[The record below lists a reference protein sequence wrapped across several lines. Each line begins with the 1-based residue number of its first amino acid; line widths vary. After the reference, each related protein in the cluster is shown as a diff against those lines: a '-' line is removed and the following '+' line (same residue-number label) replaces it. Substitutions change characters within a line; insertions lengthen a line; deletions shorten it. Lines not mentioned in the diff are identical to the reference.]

1 MEDFNFSNNDVK
13 YLADRLLNRLY
24 LESKGDEWIS
34 GPITPLYKQIL
45 DHTNEPADELLKKMY
60 YQV

>member
-34 GPITPLYKQIL
+34 VPITPLYKQIL